1 MSDSPHH
8 PALERVLA
16 CPNLPTL
23 PVVAMRVLELTAKPD
38 VSLREIAAVIENDPA
53 IATKVLRTVNSSY
66 YALTRRCASIQQAL
80 AFLGLQTVKAL
91 VLGFSLARC
100 VNGGGDDEFS
110 FDFTDYWRRSIYSAA
125 SAREIAMLA
134 RGCDPDEAFVAS
146 LVQDIG
152 MVALWRA
159 YGDRYLQVVE
169 LAKGDHRRLA
179 AIEQRTFEIDHTI
192 VGAEMLARWRFP
204 EEVAE
209 AVRCQHRSH
218 EAFSAAARLARTVEL
233 AGTAASVLSTTK
245 PHGELARFRREGQDW
260 FEIRP
265 GPMTLLLQRIAD
277 QADEL
282 SRAFGLDT
290 GASADVDAILRAAE
304 DLRRGQGLSI
314 PEFEADPED
323 VPVTTPR
330 GFASIPDARA
340 FGTELEAAFHATSG
354 CATRKC
360 DGRSGIGM
368 MLVGIDRAKSVQDA
382 FGTKGLESALDRAL
396 DAIVAIGGGDVRA
409 FRFVGAEIAVLLPR
423 TDTEEL
429 CRIAECV
436 RRRFAEGM
444 VRCETASGAGFPA
457 TVSIGAAIYEPDPEL
472 QRESEISTP
481 DQLVS
486 ASMFALTSGRRVRN
500 RVVLFRREHAQAEG
514 PAHT

>member
-1 MSDSPHH
+1 MSDSRHH
-8 PALERVLA
+8 PALERVLS

-38 VSLREIAAVIENDPA
+38 VSLREIASVIENDPA

-66 YALTRRCASIQQAL
+66 YGLTRRCASIQQAL

-100 VNGGGDDEFS
+100 VNGGGDDDFT
-110 FDFTDYWRRSIYSAA
+110 FDFTDYWRRSIYAAA
-125 SAREIAMLA
+125 SAREIAVLS

-159 YGDRYLQVVE
+159 HGDRYLQVIE

-179 AIEQRTFEIDHTI
+179 ALEQRTFETDHTL
-192 VGAEMLARWRFP
+192 VGAEMLSRWRFP
-204 EEVAE
+204 DEVCD
-209 AVRCQHRSH
+209 AVRCQHRSQD
-218 EAFSAAARLARTVEL
+218 ASSSSVSLARTVEL
-233 AGTAASVLSTTK
+233 AGTAAAVLSTAK
-245 PHGELARFRREGQDW
+245 PHAELIRFRREGQEW

-290 GASADVDAILRAAE
+290 GAAADVDAIMHAADE
-304 DLRRGQGLSI
+304 IRRGQGLVEPPAAAEI
-314 PEFEADPED
+314 DET
-323 VPVTTPR
+323 PVVTPR

-340 FGTELEAAFHATSG
+340 FGTELDAAFHASSSSG
-354 CATRKC
+354 KC
-360 DGRSGIGM
+360 EAQAGIGM
-368 MLVGIDRAKSVQDA
+368 MLVGIDRAKSLQDA
-382 FGTKGLESALDRAL
+382 YGARGLEAALDHAL
-396 DAIVAIGGGDVRA
+396 DAIVAVGGAKIRA
-409 FRFVGAEIAVLLPR
+409 FRFVGAEIAVLLPQV
-423 TDTEEL
+423 DTEEL

-436 RRRFAEGM
+436 RRRFTEGE
-444 VRCETASGAGFPA
+444 VRCETASGARFPA

-472 QRESEISTP
+472 HRENGISSP
-481 DQLVS
+481 DQLVG
-486 ASMFALTSGRRVRN
+486 ASMFALTSGRRLRN
-500 RVVLFRREHAQAEG
+500 RVVLFRREHAQSEG
-514 PAHT
+514 